1 MAPPVPSN
9 DDPQGRPKFS
19 NFTLSAMLAA
29 EVATGVP
36 ALAMLHQ
43 THLLPSPPP
52 HAKILDNACGAGVV
66 AKQLFHHLATLPA
79 NDENNNAAADLNFE
93 LTCGDIDG
101 TMEQLTADLIAEKG
115 WSEQN
120 VSVRRIDAHSTGYP
134 EGTFSHVLMNFG
146 PQLMRDAKG
155 ALKETYRVLQD
166 GGVAGFTCWVR
177 TGWLPGVVAVFPNF
191 EAPGLLQTY
200 PWKEPR
206 SIEGILGEI
215 GFVDVVVREHDFT
228 TRLSEGGVDGFLELM
243 ALLMPGLLNG
253 ENMQK
258 YERYMKA
265 QVEKQP
271 VLEMSWQA
279 LIVSARKP

>member
-1 MAPPVPSN
+1 
-9 DDPQGRPKFS
+9 
-19 NFTLSAMLAA
+19 MLAA

-52 HAKILDNACGAGVV
+52 HSKILDNACGAGVV
-66 AKQLFHHLATLPA
+66 AKQFFQHLDPSPA
-79 NDENNNAAADLNFE
+79 NDKDADRNFDFE
-93 LTCGDIDG
+93 LICGDVDG
-101 TMEQLTADLIAEKG
+101 TMEQLTADLIAEEG
-115 WSEQN
+115 WSERN

-134 EGTFSHVLMNFG
+134 DGTFSHVLMNFG
-146 PQLMRDAKG
+146 PQLMRDAVG
-155 ALKETYRVLQD
+155 ALKETYRILQT

-177 TGWLPGVVAVFPNF
+177 TGWLPGIVAVFPDF
-191 EAPGLLQTY
+191 EPPGLLQTY
-200 PWKEPR
+200 PWKEAA
-206 SIEGILGEI
+206 SIREILGEI

-228 TRLSEGGVDGFLELM
+228 TRLSAGGVDGFLELM

-253 ENMQK
+253 ENLEK

-265 QVEKQP
+265 EAEKRP
-271 VLEMSWQA
+271 VEMSWQA

>member
-43 THLLPSPPP
+43 TQLLPIPPP
-52 HAKILDNACGAGVV
+52 HSKILDNACGAGVV
-66 AKQLFHHLATLPA
+66 AKQLFQHLSTSPDSHDKDA
-79 NDENNNAAADLNFE
+79 NLNFE
-93 LTCGDIDG
+93 LICGDVDG
-101 TMEQLTADLIAEKG
+101 TMEQLTADLIAEEG
-115 WSEQN
+115 WYERN

-134 EGTFSHVLMNFG
+134 DGTFSHVLMNFG
-146 PQLMRDAKG
+146 PQLMRDAVG
-155 ALKETYRVLQD
+155 ALKETYRILRT

-177 TGWLPGVVAVFPNF
+177 TGWLPGIVATFPDF
-191 EAPGLLQTY
+191 KPPGLLQTY

-253 ENMQK
+253 ENLEQ

-271 VLEMSWQA
+271 IEMSWQA
-279 LIVSARKP
+279 LVVSAKKP